1 MKIAIVLPPEFKFC
15 ARRPHSIETV
25 IRTFATYNPWG
36 HELRVFCDGGAE
48 ARCDIPIVE
57 LPVGAGRS
65 ARTRAAVAAL
75 KAFAPDYIEV
85 HHEARLANQIARA
98 LPSVPTAIYRHN
110 YIKPPKNIFQRL
122 DQNWRYGALDRFLF
136 VSNDTRD
143 HFLAA
148 FPKFASRAFS
158 IFNPIDAA
166 KWTGNPDAKDHT
178 IVFAAR
184 AIPEKG
190 LEPLCDGL
198 AQALPN
204 HHDWKAVLIL
214 SAFDDANTWAQTQV
228 AKLKDLGDQVT
239 ILTNQPLAVV
249 QENLAKGAISVIPSV
264 WKDPFPLSAL
274 EAHAAGTAVISSGSG
289 GLRDISGEHA
299 VYIDPVDGPSVASA
313 IDKLIGDPGLRRQ
326 IAAFGQ
332 ARARVEHTIP
342 RRAEELNT
350 IREGA
355 VAARKAS

>member
-25 IRTFATYNPWG
+25 IRTFAAYNPWG
-36 HELRVFCDGGAE
+36 HELRIFSDGGAE
-48 ARCDIPIVE
+48 ARCDLAVTE
-57 LPVGAGRS
+57 LPTGAGRP
-65 ARTRAAVAAL
+65 ARLKAAVSAL
-75 KAFAPDYIEV
+75 KDFAPDYIEV
-85 HHEARLANQIARA
+85 HHEARLASQIARA
-98 LPSVPTAIYRHN
+98 LPAVPVALYRHN

-122 DQNWRYGALDRFLF
+122 DQTWRYGALDRFLF

-143 HFLAA
+143 HFLSA
-148 FPKFASRAFS
+148 FPKFKPRAFS
-158 IFNPIDAA
+158 IFNPIDAV
-166 KWTGNPDAKDHT
+166 KWTGDPEAKDQT

-198 AQALPN
+198 AEALPK
-204 HHDWKAVLIL
+204 HPDWRAVLIL
-214 SAFDDANTWAQTQV
+214 SAYDDANTWAHAQV
-228 AKLKDLGDQVT
+228 AKLAGLSDQVT
-239 ILTNQPLAVV
+239 ILTNQPLQVV
-249 QENLAKGAISVIPSV
+249 QDALAKAAISVIPSV

-274 EAHAAGTAVISSGSG
+274 EAHAAGTAVISSGTG
-289 GLRDISGEHA
+289 GLRDISGDHA
-299 VYIDPVDGPSVASA
+299 LYLDHVEGPDVAAA
-313 IDKLIGDPGLRRQ
+313 IDRLIADPGLRRQ
-326 IAAFGQ
+326 MAAFGQ

-350 IREGA
+350 LREGA

>member
-25 IRTFATYNPWG
+25 IRTFAAYNPWG
-36 HELRVFCDGGAE
+36 HELKVFCDGAAE
-48 ARCDIPIVE
+48 ARCDIPVVE

-65 ARTRAAVAAL
+65 ARLKAAVTAL

-98 LPSVPTAIYRHN
+98 LPAVPTAIYRHN

-122 DQNWRYGALDRFLF
+122 DQTWRYGALDRFLF
-136 VSNDTRD
+136 VSNDTRE
-143 HFLAA
+143 HFLSA
-148 FPKFASRAFS
+148 FPKFAPRAFS
-158 IFNPIDAA
+158 IFNPIDAT
-166 KWTGNPDAKDHT
+166 KWTGDPEAKDQT

-198 AQALPN
+198 AQALPR
-204 HHDWKAVLIL
+204 HPDWKAVLIL
-214 SAFDDANTWAQTQV
+214 SAFDDANVWAHEQV
-228 AKLKDLGDQVT
+228 AKLKGLENQVT
-239 ILTNQPLAVV
+239 LLTNQPLAVV
-249 QENLAKGAISVIPSV
+249 QDTLAKAAISVIPSV

-274 EAHAAGTAVISSGSG
+274 EAHAAGTAVISSGTG
-289 GLRDISGEHA
+289 GLRDISGDQA
-299 VYIDPVDGPSVASA
+299 VYLDKVEGPDLAAA
-313 IDKLIGDPGLRRQ
+313 IDRLVGDLGLRRQ
-326 IAAFGQ
+326 LAAFGQ

-342 RRAEELNT
+342 RRAKELNA

-355 VAARKAS
+355 VAARKTP